1 MFNQQ
6 NIHHLLLE
14 NIENCILSK
23 PHTLFDLVDP
33 SVLIFKFFFWP
44 WIFGSQEGKREVTL

>member
-14 NIENCILSK
+14 NIENYILSK

-33 SVLIFKFFFWP
+33 SVLIFKFFFGLG
-44 WIFGSQEGKREVTL
+44 FLAAKKVKER

>member
-14 NIENCILSK
+14 NIENYILSK
-23 PHTLFDLVDP
+23 THTLFDLVDP
-33 SVLIFKFFFWP
+33 SVLIFNFCFLALD
-44 WIFGSQEGKREVTL
+44 FGSQEGKREVTL

>member
-14 NIENCILSK
+14 NIENYILSK

-33 SVLIFKFFFWP
+33 SVLIFKFIFFGLG
-44 WIFGSQEGKREVTL
+44 FLAAKKVRER

>member
-14 NIENCILSK
+14 NIENYILSK